1 VESFLGKGG
10 VERGFRGA
18 EGSLAAV
25 GVAGGGMLEQAPP
38 SMQWNS
44 AHAAAGELV
53 WLPHLLLCV
62 LMPAR
67 VCVCA
72 CVATHNYIQ
81 QFVLCFAPC
90 ACV

>member
-1 VESFLGKGG
+1 VESFLGKGVG
-10 VERGFRGA
+10 KRGKEGFWGA

-62 LMPAR
+62 C
-67 VCVCA
+67 CVC
-72 CVATHNYIQ
+72 
-81 QFVLCFAPC
+81 
-90 ACV
+90 